1 MTTDG
6 DVATLKLSEV
16 SRRSG
21 IDVATLRQ
29 LVDDNLLPGVV
40 RGSSGHVY
48 VREDYVPSWSDL
60 VEVIER
66 QQQVHLRRAQS
77 AFDRVRTELEAVSN
91 DLQMAAENP
100 YLELGDDLTAFQAY
114 SNRSDR
120 TTLLRAVKRLE
131 EVVTFRRAPDIT
143 TVTAFL
149 DRRR

>member
-16 SRRSG
+16 SHRSG

-29 LVDDNLLPGVV
+29 LIDDNLLPGVV

-48 VREDYVPSWSDL
+48 VREDYVPNWADL
-60 VEVIER
+60 IEVIER
-66 QQQVHLRRAQS
+66 QLQVHLRRAQS

-100 YLELGDDLTAFQAY
+100 HLELGDDLTAFQAY
-114 SNRSDR
+114 SNRADR
-120 TTLLRAVKRLE
+120 TTLLSAMKRLE
-131 EVVTFRRAPDIT
+131 ENVWRVRTYNDALRRARAVP
-143 TVTAFL
+143 
-149 DRRR
+149 